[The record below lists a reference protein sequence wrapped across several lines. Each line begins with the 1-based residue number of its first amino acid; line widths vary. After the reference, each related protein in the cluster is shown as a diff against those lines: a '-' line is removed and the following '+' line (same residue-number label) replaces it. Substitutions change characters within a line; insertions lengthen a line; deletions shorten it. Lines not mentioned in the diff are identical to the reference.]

1 MMNTGEKIVN
11 SKNRLL
17 STIAYQLN
25 NKTIYAIEGSIFTAG
40 SLVQWLRD
48 QLEII
53 SNASEIESLASTVKD
68 NGGITFIPALS
79 GLGAPYWNPKATG
92 SILGITRGTEKG
104 HIARAALEGIAI
116 RTYEIIQNMQK
127 DANTQFTNLK
137 VDGGASNNNLL
148 MQIQCNLIETKVIR
162 PVITETTA
170 LGVGFLAGLGSGYW
184 KSTEDLK
191 NIWKHDRE
199 FLPEIFNKENILS
212 NWREAINVL
221 C

>member
-1 MMNTGEKIVN
+1 M
-11 SKNRLL
+11 
-17 STIAYQLN
+17 
-25 NKTIYAIEGSIFTAG
+25 
-40 SLVQWLRD
+40 
-48 QLEII
+48 
-53 SNASEIESLASTVKD
+53 
-68 NGGITFIPALS
+68 
-79 GLGAPYWNPKATG
+79 
-92 SILGITRGTEKG
+92 
-104 HIARAALEGIAI
+104 
-116 RTYEIIQNMQK
+116 QNMQK

-148 MQIQCNLIETKVIR
+148 LQIQCNLIEAKVIR

-184 KSTEDLK
+184 KSIDDVK